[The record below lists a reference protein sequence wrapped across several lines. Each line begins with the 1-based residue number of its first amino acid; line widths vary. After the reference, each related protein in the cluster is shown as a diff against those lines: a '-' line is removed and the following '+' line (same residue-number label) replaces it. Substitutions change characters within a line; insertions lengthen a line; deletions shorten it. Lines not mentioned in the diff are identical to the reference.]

1 MASATTAC
9 ITELRPAPDRVVAGL
24 AALAVAIH
32 VLEAAIPSPLPGLKP
47 GLANVIT
54 LIALFRYGWRVAAWV
69 SVLRVIG
76 GSLLLGTFLTPTFLL
91 SAGGAILS
99 MLALGAVRPLARLGL
114 GPTGAGALAATAH
127 LGGQVTVAWLL
138 FIPHPGIWQLL
149 PFLLVIAVPLG
160 VGTGLIAAATL
171 QELRRLETQ
180 TS

>member
-1 MASATTAC
+1 MTASISEARAT
-9 ITELRPAPDRVVAGL
+9 PDRVVVGL

-54 LIALFRYGWRVAAWV
+54 LIALFRYGWQVAAWI
-69 SVLRVIG
+69 SLLRVIG

-99 MLALGAVRPLARLGL
+99 MVALGLAVPLARLGL
-114 GPTGAGALAATAH
+114 GPVGAGALAATAH
-127 LGGQVTVAWLL
+127 LVGQVAVAWLL

-149 PFLLVIAVPLG
+149 PFLLAVALPLG
-160 VGTGLIAAATL
+160 VATGLVAAATL
-171 QELRRLETQ
+171 RELHRLEAQ
-180 TS
+180 TT